1 MNSIPTAKAPRL
13 LETVAGAKLVKARVG
28 GAVLFAACGVSHK
41 LLGRATALLAVGA
54 CCAGLGFR
62 CDLAAEA
69 TQCCCCFVLHGAAN
83 KTEPLGFVKRLL
95 HSPLNTELTGR
106 QVWSSDLLDYRI
118 MI

>member
-1 MNSIPTAKAPRL
+1 MKSISSAKAPCL
-13 LETVAGAKLVKARVG
+13 LEAVASAKLIKARVG
-28 GAVLFAACGVSHK
+28 GAVLFAARGVSHK
-41 LLGRATALLAVGA
+41 FLCGATALLAVGA

-95 HSPLNTELTGR
+95 NSPMNDKI
-106 QVWSSDLLDYRI
+106 QP
-118 MI
+118 